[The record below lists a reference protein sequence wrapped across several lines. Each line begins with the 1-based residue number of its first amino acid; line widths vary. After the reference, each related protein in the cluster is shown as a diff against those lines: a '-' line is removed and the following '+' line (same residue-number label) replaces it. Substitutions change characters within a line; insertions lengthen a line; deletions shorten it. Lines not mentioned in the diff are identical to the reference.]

1 MTCCNRRMPIR
12 SPSLVELHA
21 FLAVAR
27 SGSFRK
33 AAEQLCVTQAA
44 VSRAVLRL
52 EQELG
57 LDVLTRSG
65 AGVRLTAGGEELRRR
80 VEKPLAALEAAAVHL
95 RRGSD
100 RMRLRLSVVPSL
112 GNLWFMP
119 RVEDFR
125 ARHPEVELEL
135 RQYHHDEDFLRDDV
149 DLWIA
154 LKDPARR
161 QWPRQLAA
169 SYLVGREIVAV
180 CAPRRARAIGSAAD
194 LLAQPLLY
202 HSSYRDN
209 WALWAH
215 AVGASLPARWRGTGF
230 DLVINLIEAARAG
243 MGVAVVQACMVEAD
257 LAAGRL
263 VMPVPGSASTGRGY
277 WLCRRRALGA
287 HPAADLFTDWVKT
300 QAAASVPVGPVSRRR
315 GPAVS

>member
-1 MTCCNRRMPIR
+1 MPIR

-33 AAEQLCVTQAA
+33 AAEQLFVTQAA

-52 EQELG
+52 EEELG

-65 AGVRLTAGGEELRRR
+65 AGVRLTPEGEELRRR

-95 RRGSD
+95 RRRSD
-100 RMRLRLSVVPSL
+100 RMRLGLSVVPSL
-112 GNLWFMP
+112 GNLWLMP

-125 ARHPEVELEL
+125 SRHPDVDLEL

-154 LKDPARR
+154 LKDPARK
-161 QWPRQLAA
+161 WPRQVAA

-180 CAPRRARAIGSAAD
+180 CTPRRARAIASAAD

-209 WALWAH
+209 WALWAQ
-215 AVGASLPARWRGTGF
+215 AVGAKLPASWRGTGF

-243 MGVAVVQACMVEAD
+243 MGVAVVQACMVEGD

-287 HPAADLFTDWVKT
+287 HPAADLFTEWVKA
-300 QAAASVPVGPVSRRR
+300 QAADSVPAAPRRR
-315 GPAVS
+315 RATAR